1 MTTFALF
8 CPSLVVLLLASSL
21 FLIRRAYQD
30 ALFFTA
36 QPVPLAVRYAAHSP
50 TSVALAATCHKC
62 RQVQFRIDTPRLVL
76 TLNVDMARR
85 DHADHRHGVVLV
97 PNLPCGSHLPF
108 TARVAIHDHEYHD
121 SDQSESS
128 PPVAPPPVMP
138 VHGSIRLPPCP
149 GTPATVRIAFGS
161 CISVVR
167 GGWRLDMVFS
177 WLQSL
182 GLDALL
188 LLGDTVYSDT
198 PSLGLD
204 DYLYANRFYQRL
216 LSVPQVA
223 SALRHFSLLTAFDD
237 HEIENNYAGG
247 PNTPLY
253 RDKVDLWRSYVGL
266 QNPPPAYDGPHAHGF
281 HLRLGA
287 INLAVTDTRS
297 FRGTN
302 EGLLG
307 ERQRASLHD
316 WLRNA
321 SSAVERAKEARRPP
335 AEVPVIASPS
345 VVMPIHYKRKRE
357 GWWDYPGELQRVIN
371 LWRQR
376 GNESDIPLSFLS
388 GDIHTTD
395 IIASTVPGRRT
406 LLEFVSS
413 PIMSFPLLCKFAP
426 ADSIV
431 SRTEADLPNEHVEYY
446 HDSVGRA
453 FHMNVLEVSNDA
465 AGDVTEARMDLYTWD
480 WFSKPELIHSRRLI

>member
-1 MTTFALF
+1 MAWSILW
-8 CPSLVVLLLASSL
+8 PSLMVATIASCMFLL
-21 FLIRRAYQD
+21 RRAYQS
-30 ALFFTA
+30 ALFFA
-36 QPVPLAVRYAAHSP
+36 PQPVPLAVRYAAHSP
-50 TSVALAATCHKC
+50 TAVALAATCHRC
-62 RQVQFRIDTPRLVL
+62 RQVQFRIDTPREPRTVI
-76 TLNVDMARR
+76 VDVARP
-85 DHADHRHGVVLV
+85 DHADHRHGVALV
-97 PNLPCGSHLPF
+97 RDLPCGSNLPF
-108 TARVAIHDHEYHD
+108 TARIAAHDDDDAARD
-121 SDQSESS
+121 SIESELAHSRI
-128 PPVAPPPVMP
+128 PVQPL
-138 VHGSIRLPPCP
+138 HGSIRLPPCP
-149 GTPATVRIAFGS
+149 SAPATVRIAFGS
-161 CISVVR
+161 CISVVH

-216 LSVPQVA
+216 LSVSQVA
-223 SALRHFSLLTAFDD
+223 AALRHFSLLTAFDD

-247 PNTPLY
+247 PETPLY
-253 RDKVDLWRSYVGL
+253 KDKVELWRSYVGL
-266 QNPPPAYDGPHAHGF
+266 QNPPPAYDGPHNHGF

-287 INLAVTDTRS
+287 VNMAVTDTRS
-297 FRGTN
+297 FRGTA

-307 ERQRASLHD
+307 ERQRAALHG

-321 SSAVERAKEARRPP
+321 SSAVETAKAARRAPS
-335 AEVPVIASPS
+335 EVPVIASPS

-371 LWRQR
+371 LWRAA

-388 GDIHTTD
+388 GDIHTAD
-395 IIASTVPGRRT
+395 IIASTAPGRRS

-413 PIMSFPLLCKFAP
+413 PIMSFPLMCKFAP
-426 ADSIV
+426 PDSIV
-431 SRTEADLPNEHVEYY
+431 SRTEADLANEHVEFY

-453 FHMNVLEVSNDA
+453 FHISVLEVSNDA
-465 AGDVTEARMDLYTWD
+465 AGDVTEARIDLYTWD
-480 WFSKPELIHSRRLI
+480 WFSRPTLIHSRKLI